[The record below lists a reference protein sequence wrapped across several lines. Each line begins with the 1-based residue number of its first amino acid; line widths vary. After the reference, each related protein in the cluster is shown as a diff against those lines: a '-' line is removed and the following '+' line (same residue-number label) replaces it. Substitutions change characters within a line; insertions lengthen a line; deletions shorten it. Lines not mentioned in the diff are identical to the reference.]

1 MQSVLGERQDPV
13 LLAALGLRG
22 DAQLGHDT
30 AGGVTFAAFA
40 VAGAVVQDMRF
51 A

>member
-1 MQSVLGERQDPV
+1 MQSIWGGRQDPV
-13 LLAALGLRG
+13 LLAALGLWV
-22 DAQLGHDT
+22 DAQLGHDA

-40 VAGAVVQDMRF
+40 VAGAVVQDTWF